1 VAFPDRLLADDEQVV
16 LHLHPHWKVLIVP
29 VAIFVAV
36 AGAAGFAVALI
47 QEPVLWWA
55 IVAVAFALFCYFT
68 LRHVVDWASTHFVI
82 TTHRVLLREGVLSRS
97 GRDVPLARI
106 NDVSFEHSLFER
118 MLGCGTL
125 VVESAGERGQVVLR
139 DIPRVETVQG
149 TLYRLVE
156 EDSERRGSRD
166 PGY

>member
-1 VAFPDRLLADDEQVV
+1 
-16 LHLHPHWKVLIVP
+16 
-29 VAIFVAV
+29 
-36 AGAAGFAVALI
+36 
-47 QEPVLWWA
+47 
-55 IVAVAFALFCYFT
+55 
-68 LRHVVDWASTHFVI
+68 
-82 TTHRVLLREGVLSRS
+82 
-97 GRDVPLARI
+97 
-106 NDVSFEHSLFER
+106 